1 MISAWLAAHTQAGE
15 QALRRL
21 IVQPFVSAL
30 SIAVIGIA
38 IMLPLGLYVV
48 FENVKAATARLNTE
62 PNINVYLR
70 IGTRDE
76 ETRDVEN
83 RLKALAN
90 TAGIKFVSRESAL
103 AEMKRIASVAGL
115 LAGLDGNPL
124 PHAFAIRPKSS
135 DPIALAGM
143 RTEIS
148 KISVVETVVMDFE
161 WAQKLKRFANFAEL
175 VVGVLA
181 LILALAVVFVTGNT
195 ARLQM
200 LTQKDEIEVSRLIG
214 ATNRFIRRPFLYYGA
229 VQGLIAGAMA
239 ISVLFALIWLA
250 SREVQALTVSYAFDF
265 SIKYISAQD
274 VIGALSASMALGW
287 IGAYAAVSLY
297 LRVSLNR

>member
-1 MISAWLAAHTQAGE
+1 MISAWLSAHTQACE

-38 IMLPLGLYVV
+38 IMLPLGLYIV
-48 FENVKAATARLNTE
+48 FENVKAATARLNTD

-76 ETRDVEN
+76 EARDVEK
-83 RLKALAN
+83 RLRALTNSAE
-90 TAGIKFVSRESAL
+90 IKFISRELAL
-103 AEMKRIASVAGL
+103 SEMKRIASVAGL

-124 PHAFAIRPKSS
+124 PHAFAVRPKFS
-135 DPIALAGM
+135 DPTALAEM

-148 KISVVETVVMDFE
+148 KINAVETVVMDFE
-161 WAQKLKRFANFAEL
+161 WAQKLKRFANFAER
-175 VVGVLA
+175 VVDVLA

-214 ATNRFIRRPFLYYGA
+214 ATNRFIQRPFLYYGA
-229 VQGLIAGAMA
+229 VQGLIAGATAMSA
-239 ISVLFALIWLA
+239 IFCLVWLA
-250 SREVQALTVSYAFDF
+250 NRELLSLTSSYAYDF
-265 SIKYISAQD
+265 SINFISSQEI
-274 VIGALSASMALGW
+274 VSALLASMTLGW
-287 IGAYAAVSLY
+287 IGAYASVSLY

>member
-1 MISAWLAAHTQAGE
+1 MISAWLTAHTQAGE

-21 IVQPFVSAL
+21 ILQPFVSAL

-70 IGTRDE
+70 IGARDQ

-90 TAGIKFVSRESAL
+90 TADIKFVSRESAL
-103 AEMKRIASVAGL
+103 AEMKQISSVAGL

-135 DPIALAGM
+135 DPIVLAGM

-148 KISVVETVVMDFE
+148 AISVVETVVMDFE
-161 WAQKLKRFANFAEL
+161 WAQKLKRLTNFAER
-175 VVGVLA
+175 VVGVLTF
-181 LILALAVVFVTGNT
+181 ILALAVVFITGNT

-214 ATNRFIRRPFLYYGA
+214 ATNRFIRRPFLYFGA
-229 VQGLIAGAMA
+229 VQGLLAGSLS
-239 ISVLFALIWLA
+239 ISVLFLLVWLA
-250 SREVQALTVSYAFDF
+250 RRELLALTTSYAYDF
-265 SIKYISAQD
+265 SINFISSQE
-274 VIGALSASMALGW
+274 VVSALLASMTLGW
-287 IGAYAAVSLY
+287 IGAYASVSLY